1 MVKIKIALT
10 WLAFMILLVII
21 GPVIST
27 QQADIIH
34 WDAMAQAPN
43 GTFWFGT
50 DVMGRDLFVRT
61 LLGGR
66 LSLMVAF
73 IATAMSL
80 LIGVS
85 YGLFSGYRGGVVDAV
100 MMRFLDVLYALPFL
114 FLVILLLVFFGQHI
128 GLLFAAIGGYIWLD
142 TARIVR
148 GQTLVIKKQAYM
160 EAAVTMGQST
170 PRILSKHILPNLIGV
185 VVVYATLTVPQ
196 VILIESFISF
206 LGLGV
211 QEPNT
216 SWGTLI
222 SEGVDN
228 LQIAP
233 WSLFIPAGFLSLTL
247 IAFNLLGDGLRDY
260 WDPHNLGLR

>member
-1 MVKIKIALT
+1 MKIKLALS
-10 WLAFMILLVII
+10 WLIIMSLWVII
-21 GPVIST
+21 GPWLSS
-27 QQADIIH
+27 QQPDFIH

-43 GTFWFGT
+43 GQFWFGT
-50 DVMGRDLFVRT
+50 DVMGRDLYVRT

-66 LSLMVAF
+66 LSLLVALV
-73 IATAMSL
+73 ATCMSL

-85 YGLFSGYRGGVVDAV
+85 YGLLSGYLGGRTDRF

-114 FLVILLLVFFGQHI
+114 FLVILLLVFFGQHMI
-128 GLLFAAIGGYIWLD
+128 LLFIAIGGYIWLD

-148 GQTLVIKKQAYM
+148 GQTLVLKKQAYV
-160 EAAVTMGQST
+160 EAAQAMGQST
-170 PRILSKHILPNLIGV
+170 TRILSRHILPNLRGV
-185 VVVYATLTVPQ
+185 VIVYATLTIPQ

-216 SWGTLI
+216 SWGTLV

-228 LQIAP
+228 LQTAP
-233 WSLFIPAGFLSLTL
+233 WSLWIPGAFLSLTL
-247 IAFNLLGDGLRDY
+247 MAFNLLGDGLRDY
-260 WDPHNLGLR
+260 WDPKRLRPR

>member
-114 FLVILLLVFFGQHI
+114 FLVLLLLVLFGQNVL
-128 GLLFAAIGGYIWLD
+128 LLFSAVGCFLRFD
-142 TARIVR
+142 TSRTLCSQARD
-148 GQTLVIKKQAYM
+148 A
-160 EAAVTMGQST
+160 
-170 PRILSKHILPNLIGV
+170 
-185 VVVYATLTVPQ
+185 
-196 VILIESFISF
+196 
-206 LGLGV
+206 
-211 QEPNT
+211 
-216 SWGTLI
+216 
-222 SEGVDN
+222 
-228 LQIAP
+228 
-233 WSLFIPAGFLSLTL
+233 
-247 IAFNLLGDGLRDY
+247 
-260 WDPHNLGLR
+260 